1 MDRRSLLDRAAKSAE
16 ERVLLGHILDKYDQ
30 CRQRNLP
37 TNTAFLSPAEAQGAR
52 DLLRAAAIHEGFAL
66 LGGYEGAERRMLFF
80 LPDWQEEADAS
91 DAMAFLRA
99 AWHESEHP
107 THRDLLGSLMALGVE
122 RETLGDIL
130 VSEGSA
136 DLIVSAGVAQYLL
149 DNWTGAGRTALRLTA
164 IGADALRVPEQKVK
178 EIRDTVATLR
188 LDAVTAAGFSVSRG
202 KAAELIA
209 AGRVQKNYREVTKGD
224 ASVAQGDVISARG
237 LGKFEVAEVGGL
249 SKKGAHG
256 HSAAPVSVR
265 RSKMEQKKIDRINEL
280 AKLAKERELTDEE
293 KVERAALRQEYVN
306 SVLGDLRNQLNN
318 TYVMDEKGNKTKL
331 TQWSEDHKLSK

>member
-1 MDRRSLLDRAAKSAE
+1 MMDRRQLLDRAARNGD
-16 ERVLLGHILDKYDQ
+16 ERVLLAHILDKCEQ
-30 CRQRNLP
+30 SRNRNIP
-37 TNTAFLSPAEAQGAR
+37 SATDFLSPAEQRSAQ
-52 DLLRAAAIHEGFAL
+52 DLLHAAAIHDGCAFCGGF
-66 LGGYEGAERRMLFF
+66 ERAERRMLLF

-188 LDAVTAAGFSVSRG
+188 LDAVTAAGFSMSRG

-224 ASVAQGDVISARG
+224 ASVAQGDGISARG

-249 SKKGAHG
+249 SKKGRTG
-256 HSAAPVSVR
+256 ILLR
-265 RSKMEQKKIDRINEL
+265 RYL
-280 AKLAKERELTDEE
+280 
-293 KVERAALRQEYVN
+293 
-306 SVLGDLRNQLNN
+306 
-318 TYVMDEKGNKTKL
+318 
-331 TQWSEDHKLSK
+331 

>member
-149 DNWTGAGRTALRLTA
+149 DNWTGAGRTALRL
-164 IGADALRVPEQKVK
+164 PEQKVK

-188 LDAVTAAGFSVSRG
+188 LDAVTAAGFSMSRG

-249 SKKGAHG
+249 SKKGRTG
-256 HSAAPVSVR
+256 ILLR
-265 RSKMEQKKIDRINEL
+265 RYL
-280 AKLAKERELTDEE
+280 
-293 KVERAALRQEYVN
+293 
-306 SVLGDLRNQLNN
+306 
-318 TYVMDEKGNKTKL
+318 
-331 TQWSEDHKLSK
+331 

>member
-1 MDRRSLLDRAAKSAE
+1 
-16 ERVLLGHILDKYDQ
+16 
-30 CRQRNLP
+30 
-37 TNTAFLSPAEAQGAR
+37 
-52 DLLRAAAIHEGFAL
+52 
-66 LGGYEGAERRMLFF
+66 MLFF
-80 LPDWQEEADAS
+80 LPDWQEEVDAS

-130 VSEGSA
+130 VSAGSA
-136 DLIVSAGVAQYLL
+136 DRIVSAGVAQYLL

-164 IGADALRVPEQKVK
+164 VGADTLRVPEQKVK

-188 LDAVTAAGFSVSRG
+188 LDAVTAAGFSMSRG

-249 SKKGAHG
+249 SKKGRTG
-256 HSAAPVSVR
+256 ILLR
-265 RSKMEQKKIDRINEL
+265 RYL
-280 AKLAKERELTDEE
+280 
-293 KVERAALRQEYVN
+293 
-306 SVLGDLRNQLNN
+306 
-318 TYVMDEKGNKTKL
+318 
-331 TQWSEDHKLSK
+331 

>member
-1 MDRRSLLDRAAKSAE
+1 MDRRQLLDRAAQSSE
-16 ERVLLGHILDKYDQ
+16 ERVLLAHILDKCEQ
-30 CRQRNLP
+30 SRQRNIP
-37 TNTAFLSPAEAQGAR
+37 AATDFLSPAEQRAAQE
-52 DLLRAAAIHEGFAL
+52 LLHAAAIHEGYAFR
-66 LGGYEGAERRMLFF
+66 GGYERAERKMLFF

-188 LDAVTAAGFSVSRG
+188 LDAVTAAGFSMSRG

-249 SKKGAHG
+249 SKKGRTG
-256 HSAAPVSVR
+256 ILLR
-265 RSKMEQKKIDRINEL
+265 RYL
-280 AKLAKERELTDEE
+280 
-293 KVERAALRQEYVN
+293 
-306 SVLGDLRNQLNN
+306 
-318 TYVMDEKGNKTKL
+318 
-331 TQWSEDHKLSK
+331 

>member
-122 RETLGDIL
+122 RETLGD
-130 VSEGSA
+130 
-136 DLIVSAGVAQYLL
+136 LIVSAGVAQYLL

-188 LDAVTAAGFSVSRG
+188 LDAVTAAGFSMSRG

-249 SKKGAHG
+249 SKKGRAG
-256 HSAAPVSVR
+256 ILLR
-265 RSKMEQKKIDRINEL
+265 RYL
-280 AKLAKERELTDEE
+280 
-293 KVERAALRQEYVN
+293 
-306 SVLGDLRNQLNN
+306 
-318 TYVMDEKGNKTKL
+318 
-331 TQWSEDHKLSK
+331 

>member
-16 ERVLLGHILDKYDQ
+16 ERGRLGHILDKYDQ

-237 LGKFEVAEVGGL
+237 LGKFEVAEGGGL
-249 SKKGAHG
+249 SKKGRTG
-256 HSAAPVSVR
+256 ILLR
-265 RSKMEQKKIDRINEL
+265 RYL
-280 AKLAKERELTDEE
+280 
-293 KVERAALRQEYVN
+293 
-306 SVLGDLRNQLNN
+306 
-318 TYVMDEKGNKTKL
+318 
-331 TQWSEDHKLSK
+331 

>member
-1 MDRRSLLDRAAKSAE
+1 MMDRRQLLDRAARNGD
-16 ERVLLGHILDKYDQ
+16 ERVLLAHILVKCEQ
-30 CRQRNLP
+30 SRNRNIP
-37 TNTAFLSPAEAQGAR
+37 SATDFLSPAEQRSAQ
-52 DLLRAAAIHEGFAL
+52 DLLHAAAIHDGCAFCGGF
-66 LGGYEGAERRMLFF
+66 ERAERRMLLF

-188 LDAVTAAGFSVSRG
+188 LDAVTAAGFSMSRG

-249 SKKGAHG
+249 SKKGRTG
-256 HSAAPVSVR
+256 ILLR
-265 RSKMEQKKIDRINEL
+265 RYL
-280 AKLAKERELTDEE
+280 
-293 KVERAALRQEYVN
+293 
-306 SVLGDLRNQLNN
+306 
-318 TYVMDEKGNKTKL
+318 
-331 TQWSEDHKLSK
+331 

>member
-52 DLLRAAAIHEGFAL
+52 DLLRAAAIHEGFVL

-107 THRDLLGSLMALGVE
+107 THRDLLG
-122 RETLGDIL
+122 DIL

-136 DLIVSAGVAQYLL
+136 DLIVSVGVAQYLL

-188 LDAVTAAGFSVSRG
+188 LDAVTAAGFSMSRG

-224 ASVAQGDVISARG
+224 ASVTQGDVISARG

-249 SKKGAHG
+249 SKKGRTG
-256 HSAAPVSVR
+256 ILLPR
-265 RSKMEQKKIDRINEL
+265 YL
-280 AKLAKERELTDEE
+280 
-293 KVERAALRQEYVN
+293 
-306 SVLGDLRNQLNN
+306 
-318 TYVMDEKGNKTKL
+318 
-331 TQWSEDHKLSK
+331 

>member
-52 DLLRAAAIHEGFAL
+52 DLLRAAAIHKGFAL
-66 LGGYEGAERRMLFF
+66 LGGYEGAE
-80 LPDWQEEADAS
+80 
-91 DAMAFLRA
+91 
-99 AWHESEHP
+99 
-107 THRDLLGSLMALGVE
+107 
-122 RETLGDIL
+122 
-130 VSEGSA
+130 
-136 DLIVSAGVAQYLL
+136 
-149 DNWTGAGRTALRLTA
+149 RTALRLTA

-188 LDAVTAAGFSVSRG
+188 LDAVTAAGFSMSRG

-249 SKKGAHG
+249 SKKGRTG
-256 HSAAPVSVR
+256 ILLR
-265 RSKMEQKKIDRINEL
+265 RYL
-280 AKLAKERELTDEE
+280 
-293 KVERAALRQEYVN
+293 
-306 SVLGDLRNQLNN
+306 
-318 TYVMDEKGNKTKL
+318 
-331 TQWSEDHKLSK
+331 

>member
-1 MDRRSLLDRAAKSAE
+1 
-16 ERVLLGHILDKYDQ
+16 
-30 CRQRNLP
+30 
-37 TNTAFLSPAEAQGAR
+37 
-52 DLLRAAAIHEGFAL
+52 
-66 LGGYEGAERRMLFF
+66 MLFF

-188 LDAVTAAGFSVSRG
+188 LDAGDRRGLFHEPRQGCGADRRGTRAEKLSRG
-202 KAAELIA
+202 HQGRRERGTGRCHFR
-209 AGRVQKNYREVTKGD
+209 AGT
-224 ASVAQGDVISARG
+224 
-237 LGKFEVAEVGGL
+237 GK
-249 SKKGAHG
+249 
-256 HSAAPVSVR
+256 
-265 RSKMEQKKIDRINEL
+265 I
-280 AKLAKERELTDEE
+280 
-293 KVERAALRQEYVN
+293 
-306 SVLGDLRNQLNN
+306 
-318 TYVMDEKGNKTKL
+318 
-331 TQWSEDHKLSK
+331 

>member
-1 MDRRSLLDRAAKSAE
+1 MTKTELLNKAARNGE
-16 ERVLLGHILDKYDQ
+16 ERLLLARVLDKLELA
-30 CRQRNLP
+30 RRRNIP
-37 TNTAFLSPAEAQGAR
+37 SHTGFLSPGERACVEA
-52 DLLRAAAIHEGFAL
+52 LLAAAGHPRHLFF
-66 LGGYEGAERRMLFF
+66 GGYEGAQRNICVF

-188 LDAVTAAGFSVSRG
+188 LDAVTAAGFSMSRG

-249 SKKGAHG
+249 SKKGRTG
-256 HSAAPVSVR
+256 ILLR
-265 RSKMEQKKIDRINEL
+265 RYL
-280 AKLAKERELTDEE
+280 
-293 KVERAALRQEYVN
+293 
-306 SVLGDLRNQLNN
+306 
-318 TYVMDEKGNKTKL
+318 
-331 TQWSEDHKLSK
+331 

>member
-122 RETLGDIL
+122 RETL
-130 VSEGSA
+130 A
-136 DLIVSAGVAQYLL
+136 DLIVSVGVAQYLL

-188 LDAVTAAGFSVSRG
+188 LDAVTAAGFSMSRG

-249 SKKGAHG
+249 SKKGRTG
-256 HSAAPVSVR
+256 ILLR
-265 RSKMEQKKIDRINEL
+265 RYL
-280 AKLAKERELTDEE
+280 
-293 KVERAALRQEYVN
+293 
-306 SVLGDLRNQLNN
+306 
-318 TYVMDEKGNKTKL
+318 
-331 TQWSEDHKLSK
+331 